1 MKGFAWFWSVIASL
15 LLILQYYRY
24 ILAKPLIFLT
34 VSLVYLMVKFSVKTM
49 IYLPIL
55 FGIMGISVSIFSL
68 LYVIF
73 NFKLVMALIIAI
85 VSLLV
90 ICLVVGTYVRRK
102 FKDIDFNQIEKNLS
116 ELEDMS
122 DK

>member
-1 MKGFAWFWSVIASL
+1 
-15 LLILQYYRY
+15 
-24 ILAKPLIFLT
+24 
-34 VSLVYLMVKFSVKTM
+34 MVKFSVKTM

>member
-1 MKGFAWFWSVIASL
+1 
-15 LLILQYYRY
+15 
-24 ILAKPLIFLT
+24 
-34 VSLVYLMVKFSVKTM
+34 M